1 MIDTVKTFR
10 VQLHTLNRDRNK
22 GWLRFDNND
31 IFGVY
36 SILTG
41 VAVF

>member
-22 GWLRFDNND
+22 GLFRICEND
-31 IFGVY
+31 ISGVY
-36 SILTG
+36 GVLRG
-41 VAVF
+41 VAMF